1 MSFGLGSKKL
11 TLTAMQPEAN
21 LIIGG
26 AFCGILIGST
36 LLIKNQK
43 KDCKCLLGTLML
55 IMGTFLVVSFLT
67 NRNFGVY
74 LIFASTLLVPLFSN
88 IYFQSLLGIK
98 EKFSELY
105 GVIIIIFVVTIS
117 HFFSANPD
125 FFRSKILLLLSVCL
139 GLGYFFSYRKSIL
152 KRLRCLSRKQKVEN
166 LFPWIL
172 VFMGILFSYYVALV
186 YTIFIKEPLMV
197 ATLVQGSGS
206 LLLLGWSVALLLMPR
221 YLYKTTRNAT
231 VNFVNMSSDKTK
243 PGYNT
248 GRKVKYTLNEQI
260 KEEYLDKILSYMES
274 DKPFLDKNFTVYKLS
289 QYLDLSPT
297 YTSRV
302 INKVYGKNFKDF
314 VNCYRIEKACKNLLN
329 DDMKKY
335 TIEAIA
341 QESGFNSRTAFYN
354 AFKRVMNMSPGEYIS
369 RHEKNSVKGLNQHL
383 EASNIL

>member
-1 MSFGLGSKKL
+1 ME
-11 TLTAMQPEAN
+11 PETN
-21 LIIGG
+21 LVIGG

-43 KDCKCLLGTLML
+43 QDCKCLLGTLML
-55 IMGTFLVVSFLT
+55 IMGTFLVFSFLT
-67 NRNFGVY
+67 NHNFGLF
-74 LIFASTLLVPLFSN
+74 LIFISTLLVPLFSN

-98 EKFSELY
+98 GKFSELY
-105 GVIIIIFVVTIS
+105 GVLIIIFVVIIS
-117 HFFSANPD
+117 NFFSTNPD
-125 FFRSKILLLLSVCL
+125 FFKSKILLLISVSL
-139 GLGYFFSYRKSIL
+139 GLGYFFTHYQSIL
-152 KRLRCLSRKQKVEN
+152 KRLRYLSRKRKVEN
-166 LFPWIL
+166 PFPWIL
-172 VFMGILFSYYVALV
+172 IFLGVLFLYYAALV
-186 YTIFIKEPLMV
+186 YTIFVDEPLMV

-221 YLYKTTRNAT
+221 YLYKTNRNAT
-231 VNFVNMSSDKTK
+231 VNFVGMPSSAAKS
-243 PGYNT
+243 GYNIQ
-248 GRKVKYTLNEQI
+248 RKVKYTLNKQI
-260 KEEYLDKILSYMES
+260 KEEYLQKILSYMES
-274 DKPFLDKNFTVYKLS
+274 DKPFLDKSFTVYKLS

-314 VNCYRIEKACKNLLN
+314 VNGYRIEKACINLLN

-354 AFKRVMNMSPGEYIS
+354 AFKRAMNMSPGEYIS
-369 RHEKNSVKGLNQHL
+369 RHKRNSLKSLNQHL

>member
-1 MSFGLGSKKL
+1 
-11 TLTAMQPEAN
+11 
-21 LIIGG
+21 
-26 AFCGILIGST
+26 
-36 LLIKNQK
+36 
-43 KDCKCLLGTLML
+43 
-55 IMGTFLVVSFLT
+55 
-67 NRNFGVY
+67 
-74 LIFASTLLVPLFSN
+74 
-88 IYFQSLLGIK
+88 
-98 EKFSELY
+98 
-105 GVIIIIFVVTIS
+105 
-117 HFFSANPD
+117 
-125 FFRSKILLLLSVCL
+125 
-139 GLGYFFSYRKSIL
+139 
-152 KRLRCLSRKQKVEN
+152 
-166 LFPWIL
+166 
-172 VFMGILFSYYVALV
+172 MGILFSYYVALV

-231 VNFVNMSSDKTK
+231 VNFVNMPSDKTK

-329 DDMKKY
+329 DNMKKY